1 MKKFLKIVFTFVF
14 MVIFISIK
22 SLSSTGGL
30 GDVIDLI
37 FYKEKTDDMDKLYKN
52 IEKHKDDNEKI
63 NWIYENFNNLSDK
76 EIYLVGN
83 DIDTSEFVYNLENGI
98 TNFEYY
104 SGESVNYDR
113 LTTYYL
119 QWDNRWAYNKL
130 GDSNIFI

>member
-1 MKKFLKIVFTFVF
+1 MKKFFKIVFTFVF
-14 MVIFISIK
+14 MVIMFISIK

-37 FYKEKTDDMDKLYKN
+37 FYKEKTDDMDKLYEN

-98 TNFEYY
+98 TNFESF

-113 LTTYYL
+113 LTLYYL
-119 QWDNRWAYNKL
+119 QWVNRWAY
-130 GDSNIFI
+130 S